1 MSKTSYNLNLIKAVV
16 FDIDGVLSPS
26 TVPMDAN
33 GVPMRMANIKD
44 GYALQLA
51 VKKRTPAGNN
61 LRSKNRSC

>member
-33 GVPMRMANIKD
+33 GVPMRMANIKACTAID
-44 GYALQLA
+44 SLDSLDTNADLYIIA
-51 VKKRTPAGNN
+51 
-61 LRSKNRSC
+61 SSDS